1 MFLTTLLVSAQQAT
15 QQAAD
20 TTVHKLKFTEKLAEL
35 SDMSLRQV
43 VEQWFDLHRNQNLH
57 CHCSLFYRPMVDP
70 LHSPGHWAHY
80 GKT

>member
-43 VEQWFDLHRNQNLH
+43 VDM
-57 CHCSLFYRPMVDP
+57 LFGMDKTRVVW
-70 LHSPGHWAHY
+70 S
-80 GKT
+80 GKRHLE